1 MTYKH
6 ILHDTGHI
14 GIADIPDWLNFDEQ
28 PPRGFQI
35 KWIYP
40 EMFDSRTSTKH
51 TRPITK
57 EVADI
62 IMSLNNV

>member
-14 GIADIPDWLNFDEQ
+14 GIADIPEWITFDEQ
-28 PPRGFQI
+28 PPRSFVV

-40 EMFDSRTSTKH
+40 EVFTSRTSTKH
-51 TRPITK
+51 TKPITK

-62 IMSLNNV
+62 IVSLNNV